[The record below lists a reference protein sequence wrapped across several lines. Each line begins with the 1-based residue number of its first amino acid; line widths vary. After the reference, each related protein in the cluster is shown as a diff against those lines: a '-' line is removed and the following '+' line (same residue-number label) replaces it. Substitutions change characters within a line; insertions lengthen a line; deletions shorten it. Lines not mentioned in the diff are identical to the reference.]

1 MQHTVLKYLSLSLLL
16 CSSVVASSAAAQTYT
31 SRSNPDSARF
41 SVRFRQSKWNIDRRL
56 GDNALMLDS
65 IDRLFTTVLNDSIYR
80 LRSVSFTGGAS
91 PEGSIKIN
99 RFLSEKRALALF
111 NRLNRYGNLDDG
123 DKTFIFLGRDW
134 ESVLRLAKIDAGIP
148 YREETLALLQEIAD
162 KKRQTGTE
170 PARSLYRLKRLRGGK
185 PYLYL
190 YCNIF
195 PAVRTS
201 RLVIEYDRIL
211 LKPLVSPDLLVTA
224 DIDSVIAAETYR
236 DIAIDTTSFGDNIC
250 RPFYMDVRTNLLF
263 DALALPNIGLEFY
276 VGKNF
281 SIGGNWVY
289 AWWSKNATH
298 HFWRA
303 YGGELFGRWWFGS
316 KAHRKPLTG
325 HHLGVYG
332 QIYTYDFEMGGKG
345 QMGGKPGGTLWDKAQ
360 WGAGIEYG
368 YSIPVGRRI
377 NIDFTLGIGYTTGH
391 YIIYKPIDGHYVWQ
405 ATNHRRWFG
414 PTKAEISL
422 VWLLGCDNY
431 NRSKAKK
438 GGKR

>member
-162 KKRQTGTE
+162 EKRQTGTE

-190 YCNIF
+190 YRNIF

-201 RLVIEYDRIL
+201 RLVIKYDRIL

-368 YSIPVGRRI
+368 YSLPVGRRI
-377 NIDFTLGIGYTTGH
+377 NIDFTLGIGYTTGYYH
-391 YIIYKPIDGHYVWQ
+391 IYKPIDGHYVWQ
-405 ATNHRRWFG
+405 STNHRRWFG

>member
-1 MQHTVLKYLSLSLLL
+1 M
-16 CSSVVASSAAAQTYT
+16 
-31 SRSNPDSARF
+31 D
-41 SVRFRQSKWNIDRRL
+41 
-56 GDNALMLDS
+56 
-65 IDRLFTTVLNDSIYR
+65 
-80 LRSVSFTGGAS
+80 
-91 PEGSIKIN
+91 
-99 RFLSEKRALALF
+99 
-111 NRLNRYGNLDDG
+111 
-123 DKTFIFLGRDW
+123 
-134 ESVLRLAKIDAGIP
+134 IP
-148 YREETLALLQEIAD
+148 YRGETIGLLQEIAD
-162 KKRQTGTE
+162 EKRQTGIE
-170 PARSLYRLKRLRGGK
+170 PARSLQRLKRLRGGK

-190 YCNIF
+190 YRKIF

-201 RLVIEYDRIL
+201 RLMIHYDRIL
-211 LKPLVSPDLLVTA
+211 LTPLVSPDLLVTA

-236 DIAIDTTSFGDNIC
+236 DIAIDTTSFGDNLC

-276 VGKNF
+276 IGKNF

-289 AWWSKNATH
+289 AWWSKNAIH

-368 YSIPVGRRI
+368 YSLPVGRRI
-377 NIDFTLGIGYTTGH
+377 NIDFTLGIGYTTGYYH
-391 YIIYKPIDGHYVWQ
+391 IYKPIDGHYVWQ
-405 ATNHRRWFG
+405 STNHRRWFG

-438 GGKR
+438 GGQR